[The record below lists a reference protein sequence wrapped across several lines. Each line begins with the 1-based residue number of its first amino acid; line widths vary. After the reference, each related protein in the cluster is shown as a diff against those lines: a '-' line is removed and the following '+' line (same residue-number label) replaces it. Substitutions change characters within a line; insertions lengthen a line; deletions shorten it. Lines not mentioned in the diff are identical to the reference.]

1 LARWLVYILRCRDGT
16 LYTGA
21 TNDLVRRL
29 ARHAAGKGARYTR
42 SRLPVEL
49 VYSRTA
55 RGKGAAL
62 SAEAGLK
69 RLSRREKLAVVAG
82 ATRPERSRP
91 ARGGAS
97 RQRGTA
103 ARLRAVSPSG

>member
-1 LARWLVYILRCRDGT
+1 MARWLVYILRCRDGS

-21 TNDLVRRL
+21 TNDLARRL
-29 ARHAAGKGARYTR
+29 ACHAAGKGARYTR
-42 SRLPVEL
+42 SRLPIEL

-82 ATRPERSRP
+82 ATRPARSRP
-91 ARGGAS
+91 GRGGVPRPTS
-97 RQRGTA
+97 RRVRTL
-103 ARLRAVSPSG
+103 ARRRA